1 MPVTTTPGKLKPTLG
16 AAYWRLWWANAVD
29 NTGDGAFAAAL
40 PLLAVALTSD
50 PVLISAVSVATYLPW
65 LMVSLPAGALVDRRD
80 RVTLMWT
87 AQLVQGAAVAAVAV
101 LVAVHHVSIWTLV
114 AAGLCLGSAQV
125 VFDNAAQS
133 VLPSLVPTD
142 LLPRANGTQY
152 VVQVIGGSFVGPPV
166 GSALFALAPVAP
178 FAVDVASFAGSAAL
192 LTGLPRSRPGADK
205 QGRQPEFARGVT
217 AGLRWLSGHRLLR
230 IVVVMLAVSGF
241 CSRLGAGAFVLF
253 ATQTLH
259 VSVRGYGLLLAS
271 SAIGSVIGGLVNPA
285 LARRHGPVPL
295 LVLATCI
302 GSAQAVAIGL
312 APDWLVLGAMMACG
326 GFSTTLWNVV
336 TVSMRQR
343 EVPAELFG
351 RVNSVYRMLGWGT
364 RPLGALV
371 GGFIAEAAGLRA
383 PFIVGGILRAAIFL
397 ALLPALLAAARP
409 PAPPGNGRNDKSV
422 PAAAEDPQEEQ
433 EHVQRVEEDGRRHQ
447 RRRGDV
453 LRPAQPLEVAHR
465 QRRED
470 HQPEDRVDQ
479 RAVRDVNEDQHDA
492 EDQQRDQREE
502 RKPED
507 HR

>member
-1 MPVTTTPGKLKPTLG
+1 MTTKRQPRPRLG

-29 NTGDGAFAAAL
+29 NTGDGAFGAAL
-40 PLLAVALTSD
+40 PLLAVALTRD

-65 LMVSLPAGALVDRRD
+65 LVVSLPAGALVDRRD
-80 RVTLMWT
+80 RVTLMWA

-133 VLPSLVPTD
+133 VLPSLVPKD

-152 VVQVIGGSFVGPPV
+152 VVQVIGGSFLGPPV
-166 GSALFALAPVAP
+166 GSALFALARVAP

-192 LTGLPRSRPGADK
+192 LTGLPRSRPGADR
-205 QGRQPEFARGVT
+205 QGRQPASAHGAT

-241 CSRLGAGAFVLF
+241 CSRLGTGAFVLF

-259 VSVRGYGLLLAS
+259 VSVRGYGLLLA
-271 SAIGSVIGGLVNPA
+271 AGAVGSVIGGLVNPA

-302 GSAQAVAIGL
+302 GSAQAVGIGL
-312 APDWLVLGAMMACG
+312 APNALVLGAAMACG

-336 TVSMRQR
+336 TVSLRQR

-371 GGFIAEAAGLRA
+371 GGFLAEAAGLRA
-383 PFIVGGILRAAIFL
+383 PFIVGGILRVAIFL

-409 PAPPGNGRNDKSV
+409 PAPPGNGR
-422 PAAAEDPQEEQ
+422 
-433 EHVQRVEEDGRRHQ
+433 DG
-447 RRRGDV
+447 
-453 LRPAQPLEVAHR
+453 
-465 QRRED
+465 
-470 HQPEDRVDQ
+470 
-479 RAVRDVNEDQHDA
+479 
-492 EDQQRDQREE
+492 
-502 RKPED
+502 
-507 HR
+507 

>member
-1 MPVTTTPGKLKPTLG
+1 VPVTAQTQPKPRLG

-40 PLLAVALTSD
+40 PLLAVALTRD

-65 LMVSLPAGALVDRRD
+65 LVVSLPAGALVDRRD
-80 RVTLMWT
+80 RVTLMWA
-87 AQLVQGAAVAAVAV
+87 AQLVQGVAVAAVAV

-114 AAGLCLGSAQV
+114 AAGFCLGCAQV

-152 VVQVIGGSFVGPPV
+152 VVQVIGGSFLGPPV
-166 GSALFALAPVAP
+166 GSALFALARVAP

-192 LTGLPRSRPGADK
+192 LTGLPRSGPSVAERGR
-205 QGRQPEFARGVT
+205 RQPEFAQGAT

-302 GSAQAVAIGL
+302 GSAQAIVIGL
-312 APDWLVLGAMMACG
+312 APDEFVLGAMMACG

-351 RVNSVYRMLGWGT
+351 RVNSVYRMLGWGA

-383 PFIVGGILRAAIFL
+383 PFIVGGVLRAAIFL
-397 ALLPALLAAARP
+397 ALLPALLAAARS
-409 PAPPGNGRNDKSV
+409 PAPPGNGRND
-422 PAAAEDPQEEQ
+422 
-433 EHVQRVEEDGRRHQ
+433 
-447 RRRGDV
+447 
-453 LRPAQPLEVAHR
+453 
-465 QRRED
+465 
-470 HQPEDRVDQ
+470 
-479 RAVRDVNEDQHDA
+479 
-492 EDQQRDQREE
+492 
-502 RKPED
+502 
-507 HR
+507 

>member
-1 MPVTTTPGKLKPTLG
+1 MPVTTQRQPRPRLG
-16 AAYWRLWWANAVD
+16 SAYWRLWWANAVD

-40 PLLAVALTSD
+40 PLLAVALTRD

-65 LMVSLPAGALVDRRD
+65 LVVSLPAGALVDRRD
-80 RVTLMWT
+80 RVTLMWA

-133 VLPSLVPTD
+133 VLPSLVPKD

-192 LTGLPRSRPGADK
+192 LTRLPRCRPGADMH
-205 QGRQPEFARGVT
+205 GRRQPESAHGVT

-241 CSRLGAGAFVLF
+241 CSRLGTGAFVLF

-271 SAIGSVIGGLVNPA
+271 SALGSVIGGLVNPA

-302 GSAQAVAIGL
+302 GSAQAVGIGL
-312 APDWLVLGAMMACG
+312 APDPLVLGAMMACG

-371 GGFIAEAAGLRA
+371 GGFLAEAAGLRA
-383 PFIVGGILRAAIFL
+383 PFIVGGVLRAAIFL

-409 PAPPGNGRNDKSV
+409 PARPGSRDAKPRGS
-422 PAAAEDPQEEQ
+422 
-433 EHVQRVEEDGRRHQ
+433 GLRRSRSA
-447 RRRGDV
+447 RRFA
-453 LRPAQPLEVAHR
+453 RPR
-465 QRRED
+465 CR
-470 HQPEDRVDQ
+470 
-479 RAVRDVNEDQHDA
+479 
-492 EDQQRDQREE
+492 
-502 RKPED
+502 
-507 HR
+507 

>member
-1 MPVTTTPGKLKPTLG
+1 VPVTTQGKPTPRLG

-40 PLLAVALTSD
+40 PLLAVAVTRD

-65 LMVSLPAGALVDRRD
+65 LVVSLPAGALIDRRD
-80 RVTLMWT
+80 RVTLMWM

-114 AAGLCLGSAQV
+114 VAGLCLGSAQV

-152 VVQVIGGSFVGPPV
+152 VVQVIGGSFLGPPV

-192 LTGLPRSRPGADK
+192 LTGLPRTRPGVGK
-205 QGRQPEFARGVT
+205 QGRRQPESAQAQGVT

-271 SAIGSVIGGLVNPA
+271 SAVGSVIGGLVNPA
-285 LARRHGPVPL
+285 LARRQGPVPL

-302 GSAQAVAIGL
+302 GTAQAVGMGL
-312 APDWLVLGAMMACG
+312 APDGLVLGAMMACG

-371 GGFIAEAAGLRA
+371 GGFLAEGAGLRA
-383 PFIVGGILRAAIFL
+383 PFIVGGILRAVIFL

-409 PAPPGNGRNDKSV
+409 PGPPRERPNG
-422 PAAAEDPQEEQ
+422 
-433 EHVQRVEEDGRRHQ
+433 
-447 RRRGDV
+447 
-453 LRPAQPLEVAHR
+453 
-465 QRRED
+465 
-470 HQPEDRVDQ
+470 
-479 RAVRDVNEDQHDA
+479 
-492 EDQQRDQREE
+492 
-502 RKPED
+502 
-507 HR
+507 

>member
-1 MPVTTTPGKLKPTLG
+1 VPVTTTQGQLKPRLG

-40 PLLAVALTSD
+40 PLLAVALTRD

-65 LMVSLPAGALVDRRD
+65 LVVSLPAGALVDRRD
-80 RVTLMWT
+80 RVMLMWT

-178 FAVDVASFAGSAAL
+178 FAADVASFAGSAAL
-192 LTGLPRSRPGADK
+192 LTGLPRSRPGVAK
-205 QGRQPEFARGVT
+205 QGRRQPEFAQGVT
-217 AGLRWLSGHRLLR
+217 AGLRWLRGHRLLR

-241 CSRLGAGAFVLF
+241 CSRLGTGAFVLF

-371 GGFIAEAAGLRA
+371 GGFIAEAVGLRA
-383 PFIVGGILRAAIFL
+383 PFIIGGILRAAIFL

-409 PAPPGNGRNDKSV
+409 LAPPGNGR
-422 PAAAEDPQEEQ
+422 
-433 EHVQRVEEDGRRHQ
+433 DG
-447 RRRGDV
+447 
-453 LRPAQPLEVAHR
+453 
-465 QRRED
+465 
-470 HQPEDRVDQ
+470 
-479 RAVRDVNEDQHDA
+479 
-492 EDQQRDQREE
+492 
-502 RKPED
+502 
-507 HR
+507 